1 MNDVETRHWWRG
13 PDIQEKLMSKRNSP
27 RVLLLSLVIAAI
39 AGLALLPGA
48 SAAGE
53 LSPKAQPFI
62 LVSGHAEHS
71 VEPDEATLGL
81 GVVSQAQKAQD
92 AQNQASEATAAI
104 LTAIRTLG
112 VSKDQ
117 IQTSA
122 LDLTPLHEAPSSGSS
137 GYNQDRPITAYRASA
152 SLTISITKLD
162 LVGRILDA
170 AVASGANRVSF
181 LSFGLRDERP
191 ARRAAL
197 ADAARDAEGKAR
209 SLAQA
214 LNCRLGRIL
223 EVDEGGVQIQP
234 RVATGLARAMSSVAS
249 ASSTSVQPG
258 KVKVAASVTMKVAIA
273 AQLKS
278 LAVPGDAESSRPDG
292 R

>member
-1 MNDVETRHWWRG
+1 
-13 PDIQEKLMSKRNSP
+13 
-27 RVLLLSLVIAAI
+27 
-39 AGLALLPGA
+39 
-48 SAAGE
+48 
-53 LSPKAQPFI
+53 
-62 LVSGHAEHS
+62 
-71 VEPDEATLGL
+71 
-81 GVVSQAQKAQD
+81 
-92 AQNQASEATAAI
+92 
-104 LTAIRTLG
+104 
-112 VSKDQ
+112 
-117 IQTSA
+117 
-122 LDLTPLHEAPSSGSS
+122 
-137 GYNQDRPITAYRASA
+137 
-152 SLTISITKLD
+152 
-162 LVGRILDA
+162 
-170 AVASGANRVSF
+170 
-181 LSFGLRDERP
+181 RP